1 MQSVL
6 LYLRS
11 QIQHNLVLWPAR
23 NCNLKEVCYLVK
35 AMKDLT
41 KRRSVMMLFCTL
53 FSGPLSSLLHS
64 SNWCQKREREEKSHT
79 SMLLSCEKEANS
91 RGRQRSK
98 EYKKGQRDTF
108 QDILGLLLAS
118 SKGKKS
124 WATTSWN
131 NGLFKRIILP
141 TFITSGFTRH
151 HLEEI
156 RKLQPNTQMQ
166 FVFYT
171 RAYLST
177 FQSSFLSFQSFFCLS
192 HLQKYLGVNTTFLW
206 KHADMTRVEGDLGTG
221 SIKKY

>member
-1 MQSVL
+1 
-6 LYLRS
+6 
-11 QIQHNLVLWPAR
+11 
-23 NCNLKEVCYLVK
+23 
-35 AMKDLT
+35 MKDLT

-151 HLEEI
+151 HLKEI
-156 RKLQPNTQMQ
+156 RKLQPKTHKCN
-166 FVFYT
+166 
-171 RAYLST
+171 
-177 FQSSFLSFQSFFCLS
+177 SSSIRELISQLFNQVSCLFNLFS
-192 HLQKYLGVNTTFLW
+192 AFHISRN
-206 KHADMTRVEGDLGTG
+206 
-221 SIKKY
+221 I

>member
-1 MQSVL
+1 MS
-6 LYLRS
+6 
-11 QIQHNLVLWPAR
+11 
-23 NCNLKEVCYLVK
+23 K
-35 AMKDLT
+35 A
-41 KRRSVMMLFCTL
+41 
-53 FSGPLSSLLHS
+53 
-64 SNWCQKREREEKSHT
+64 REEKSHT

-156 RKLQPNTQMQ
+156 RKLQPKTHKCN
-166 FVFYT
+166 
-171 RAYLST
+171 
-177 FQSSFLSFQSFFCLS
+177 SSSIRELISQLFNQVSCLFNLFFCLS
-192 HLQKYLGVNTTFLW
+192 HLQKYLGVNFTCWHELKLLSEKT
-206 KHADMTRVEGDLGTG
+206 H
-221 SIKKY
+221 